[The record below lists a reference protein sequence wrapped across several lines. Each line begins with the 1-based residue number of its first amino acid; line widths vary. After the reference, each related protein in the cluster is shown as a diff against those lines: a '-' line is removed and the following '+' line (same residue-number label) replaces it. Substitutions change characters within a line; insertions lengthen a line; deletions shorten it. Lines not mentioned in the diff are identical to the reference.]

1 MKIDDSMKKEIKEEM
16 EKIQT
21 PSSLYEFAKNI
32 KDESEKRAGF
42 EKPIGRKRGWRK
54 SKFAVAAIISLG
66 ILTGSAFLNPTMA
79 EMASKIPYIGQIF
92 QQPIYEVI
100 FETLD
105 KEGYKYGGIGMGMWD
120 GKPYIDIE
128 LKGTEEYVKQEE
140 EKVLIILTE
149 VLEKKGYDNYKLK
162 VSDINVVS
170 PVNKEINEKREELG
184 EKLMS
189 DLQGAGYTIMSV
201 NALSPVVAV
210 YIPIADKAKEV
221 EIYKA
226 AIELL
231 KANDTPQQVQV
242 IPRDALKEELKSKWF
257 MVMRSIEEELYLK
270 KEYQV
275 ADIKYSY
282 KPEKVSI
289 TVMTNME
296 PSEVNTEETVA
307 KIRKE
312 ITEFLDSEEVKIMT
326 ENQEYELIVQD
337 KNGKDFSF

>member
-1 MKIDDSMKKEIKEEM
+1 MKIDESLKKEIEEEV
-16 EKIQT
+16 EKVQT

-32 KDESEKRAGF
+32 KDESEKRVGF
-42 EKPIGRKRGWRK
+42 ETPIGRKKGWRK

-92 QQPIYEVI
+92 QKPIYEVI
-100 FETLD
+100 LETLD
-105 KEGYKYGGIGMGMWD
+105 KEGYKYGGIGMSMWD
-120 GKPYIDIE
+120 GKPSFDIE

-140 EKVLIILTE
+140 EKVLAILTE
-149 VLEKKGYDNYKLK
+149 ILEKKGYDNYRLNI
-162 VSDINVVS
+162 SDTNVIS
-170 PVNKEINEKREELG
+170 PVSKEIYEKRDELG
-184 EKLMS
+184 EKLMQE
-189 DLQGAGYTIMSV
+189 LQGAGYTIMSV
-201 NALSPVVAV
+201 NALGPVFSV

-231 KANDTPQQVQV
+231 KANGTPQQVQV
-242 IPRDALKEELKSKWF
+242 ITRDALKEEIEYLWSP
-257 MVMRSIEEELYLK
+257 VMWSIEEELYLK

-296 PSEVNTEETVA
+296 PSEVNTKETVA

-312 ITEFLDSEEVKIMT
+312 ITEFLDSEEIKTMT
-326 ENQEYELIVQD
+326 KNQKYELVVQD
-337 KNGKDFSF
+337 KNGEDFPI